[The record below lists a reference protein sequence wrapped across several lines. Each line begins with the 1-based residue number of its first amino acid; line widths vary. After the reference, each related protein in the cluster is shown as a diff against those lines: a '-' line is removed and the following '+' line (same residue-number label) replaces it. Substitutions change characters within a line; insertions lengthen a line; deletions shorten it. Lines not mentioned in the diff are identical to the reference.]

1 MDDPTPLARHRHS
14 RSSDHAGC
22 LNDLTDGSTSL
33 PLTCTAP
40 DFSRTS
46 FPPSR
51 LSSDIRRASLH
62 LAPGATSTHILPSCI
77 TRADALAN
85 PDLVSI
91 QIVVSAALAAL
102 GITALGIAVACERAM
117 QRHRQPGVTYR
128 EVTLRK
134 DGGWRRGDLFTDT
147 GLRDQRRASS
157 FGVTGAVLLLA
168 SLLAYVLLA
177 GG

>member
-1 MDDPTPLARHRHS
+1 M
-14 RSSDHAGC
+14 
-22 LNDLTDGSTSL
+22 
-33 PLTCTAP
+33 
-40 DFSRTS
+40 
-46 FPPSR
+46 
-51 LSSDIRRASLH
+51 
-62 LAPGATSTHILPSCI
+62 
-77 TRADALAN
+77 
-85 PDLVSI
+85 SI

-147 GLRDQRRASS
+147 GLRYQRRASS